1 MNIGEL
7 MKGAQCQFSLHESE
21 FNIGELMKGRTG
33 AQCQFS
39 LDESEPIFNIGGLM
53 KGRTGAQCQF
63 FGLVGDDEFGYTKT
77 KLLNEKKNYKEK
89 ITLYILTV
97 FWCGFVPKFIVP
109 PDQKT

>member
-7 MKGAQCQFSLHESE
+7 MK
-21 FNIGELMKGRTG
+21 G

-77 KLLNEKKNYKEK
+77 KLLNEKKKLQRKNYSIYIDSFLVWICTQIHRPPRPKNLK
-89 ITLYILTV
+89 INSQKVLYILTSI
-97 FWCGFVPKFIVP
+97 P
-109 PDQKT
+109 